1 MDIIVTIGQ
10 HCDDKSVQELICK
23 SMECGLDF
31 FRFNLSK
38 FRSLNDAYAM
48 TQRIC
53 SYRDKYNIR
62 VMIDLPFPYEKP
74 RLFVRCGVKEILPG
88 EEFQISTS
96 IDDKSEIY
104 TDCRDILS
112 LKNGDRII
120 YSDGECVFFVKRT
133 SQDGVFV
140 YSNTKCSVYNSKS
153 ISFGILNKKK
163 FEKDWVYLI
172 NSIEPQYTAL
182 SFVSSKS
189 DIEEFKSFITF
200 DTNII
205 SKIETQQGI
214 DNIEEILSVSDVMV
228 ARGDLFVN
236 ADFRL
241 IGCYQDYII
250 NMANRK
256 NRNVYVATG
265 ILNSLYDRSL
275 PTIGDMTDIEHIL
288 RQNPNGLILNYG
300 IARNNLLSAAN
311 IIRFLEKETNINI

>member
-1 MDIIVTIGQ
+1 M
-10 HCDDKSVQELICK
+10 
-23 SMECGLDF
+23 
-31 FRFNLSK
+31 
-38 FRSLNDAYAM
+38 
-48 TQRIC
+48 
-53 SYRDKYNIR
+53 
-62 VMIDLPFPYEKP
+62 
-74 RLFVRCGVKEILPG
+74 KEILPG

-189 DIEEFKSFITF
+189 DIEEFKSCITF